1 MAFQYSFE
9 KLDVWKESR
18 ILIKEVYLVTCEYP
32 VQEMYG
38 LVSQIRRSAIS
49 VASNIS
55 EGSARHHGKDQK
67 RFYNMAYGSLMELL
81 NQLILSSDLGFLD
94 EEILQTRIRPMLE
107 SISFKLYKL
116 QESRQ

>member
-18 ILIKEVYLVTCEYP
+18 NLTKEVYLVTNDFP

-55 EGSARHHGKDQK
+55 EGSGRQHIKDQK
-67 RFYNMAYGSLMELL
+67 HFYNMSYGSLMELL
-81 NQLILSSDLGFLD
+81 NQLILSSDLGYL
-94 EEILQTRIRPMLE
+94 EEEMLRDRIRPIIE